1 MLFNIDAEPVVF
13 IIWLILATIIV
24 FLVIYIVVLLL
35 ESKTKASDKWVMILI
50 LAFLIVL
57 VLPIVLNAVT
67 GVLDAIGGALEETRD
82 AIDDPTN
89 GGGHNYLILLAPVI
103 GFLILLVLVK
113 FLIDIPWD
121 NAVWVALLILFV
133 LYVLFT
139 LIPELY
145 TFIYEYVPE

>member
-67 GVLDAIGGALEETRD
+67 GVLDAIGGALEEARD

>member
-1 MLFNIDAEPVVF
+1 MIFNNDAEPVFF

-24 FLVIYIVVLLL
+24 ALIIYIVVFLL
-35 ESKTKASDKWVMILI
+35 ESKTKASDKWIMILI

-67 GVLDAIGGALEETRD
+67 GVLDAIGRALEDARD
-82 AIDDPTN
+82 SIDPYDKA
-89 GGGHNYLILLAPVI
+89 HNYLILLAPVI

-113 FLIDIPWD
+113 FLIDIPWG
-121 NAVWVALLILFV
+121 NAVWVSLLILFV
-133 LYVLFT
+133 LYILFT

>member
-1 MLFNIDAEPVVF
+1 MLFQDDIEPVIF
-13 IIWLILATIIV
+13 IIWLLLATVIVALII
-24 FLVIYIVVLLL
+24 FIVVILL
-35 ESKTKASDKWVMILI
+35 ESKTKASDKKIMIVI

-67 GVLDAIGGALEETRD
+67 GVLDAIGRALEDTRD
-82 AIDDPTN
+82 AIDPYDKA
-89 GGGHNYLILLAPVI
+89 HNYLILLAPVI

-121 NAVWVALLILFV
+121 NAVWVSLLILFV

-145 TFIYEYVPE
+145 VFIYEYVPE

>member
-1 MLFNIDAEPVVF
+1 MLFNGNAEPVIF
-13 IIWLILATIIV
+13 IIWLILATIVV
-24 FLVIYIVVLLL
+24 FLIIYIVVVLL

-67 GVLDAIGGALEETRD
+67 GVLDAIGRALEDARD
-82 AIDDPTN
+82 SIDPYDKA
-89 GGGHNYLILLAPVI
+89 HNYLILLAPVI

-121 NAVWVALLILFV
+121 NAVWVSLLILFV
-133 LYVLFT
+133 LYILFT

>member
-1 MLFNIDAEPVVF
+1 MLFNDEAEPVIF
-13 IIWLILATIIV
+13 IIWLILATIVV
-24 FLVIYIVVLLL
+24 FLIIYIVVVLL

-67 GVLDAIGGALEETRD
+67 GVLDAIGRALEDARD
-82 AIDDPTN
+82 SIDPYDKA
-89 GGGHNYLILLAPVI
+89 HNYLILLAPVI

-121 NAVWVALLILFV
+121 NAVWVSLLILFV
-133 LYVLFT
+133 LYILFT